1 MMVFKSRKDTFF
13 KTVIIGTVAILVGLP
28 VYHYFDS
35 GVQPGLAVHVVNLL
49 VVCLFLWF
57 WFGTYYRLDATHI
70 HYRCGPFRGK
80 IAIDAIRELQRDTTM
95 WSGFRPALARKGII
109 VKYNKY
115 DEIYF
120 SPDSNDAFIKV
131 LLGVR
136 EDIPVSGDLE
146 RQNQS
151 N

>member
-13 KTVIIGTVAILVGLP
+13 KTVMIGTVVLLVGLP
-28 VYHYFDS
+28 VYYYLDS
-35 GVQPGLAVHVVNLL
+35 GVQLGLAVHFINL
-49 VVCLFLWF
+49 VVIGFMLWL

-80 IAIDAIRELQRDTTM
+80 IAVDAIREVQRDTTM
-95 WSGFRPALARKGII
+95 WSGFRPATARKGII

-120 SPDSNDAFIKV
+120 SPDSNESFIQA
-131 LLGVR
+131 LLDVR
-136 EDIPVSGDLE
+136 GDIPVIDK
-146 RQNQS
+146 
-151 N
+151 

>member
-1 MMVFKSRKDTFF
+1 MVFKSRKDTFF
-13 KTVIIGTVAILVGLP
+13 KTVIVGTVVILVGLP
-28 VYHYFDS
+28 AYHYLDS
-35 GVQPGLAVHVVNLL
+35 GVPPGLAVHLINFAVIGLL
-49 VVCLFLWF
+49 LWL

-70 HYRCGPFRGK
+70 HYRCGPLRGK
-80 IAIDAIRELQRDTTM
+80 IAINAIREVQRNTTM
-95 WSGFRPALARKGII
+95 WSGFRPATARKGII

-120 SPDSNDAFIKV
+120 SPDSNETFIQA
-131 LLGVR
+131 LLDVR
-136 EDIPVSGDLE
+136 EDIPVIDDLK

>member
-1 MMVFKSRKDTFF
+1 MVFKSRKDTFF
-13 KTVIIGTVAILVGLP
+13 KTVIIGTVVFLVGLP
-28 VYHYFDS
+28 LYHYLDS
-35 GVQPGLAVHVVNLL
+35 GVMPAWPIYLINLAVIG
-49 VVCLFLWF
+49 FFMWF
-57 WFGTYYRLDATHI
+57 WFGTHYRIDATHI

-80 IAIDAIRELQRDTTM
+80 IAIDAIRELQRNTTM